1 LFSIICLVVAEDLL
15 NPSNLCRFNP
25 KAAQLVLMMIVLH
38 SARKLLAG
46 ESFPPGRSR
55 ATPSPLVGCTTK
67 GRHKV
72 TSPLCVSSG
81 TTEKKLEKGQEK
93 QRSVLWNTGDIQGP
107 VGMRPCI
114 A

>member
-1 LFSIICLVVAEDLL
+1 MFSIICLVVAEDLL

-55 ATPSPLVGCTTK
+55 AMPSPLVGCTTK

-81 TTEKKLEKGQEK
+81 TTEKSSRKDKKNKEVFFGTLEIFKVRLG
-93 QRSVLWNTGDIQGP
+93 
-107 VGMRPCI
+107 
-114 A
+114 